1 MGVRMETGAHYTLY
15 HPKWYRRPVS
25 VWWWLESWPYTKFVL
40 RELTSLAVGYFAL
53 LALAQ
58 AYAIRRGPEAYARF
72 LARLASPL
80 FIVFDVIA
88 FFFVLFHSFTWFN
101 LTPKAMVVRVRGKR
115 VRDSDRKSTRLNSSH
130 GYISYAVFCLKKK
143 KNKSIQWYIS

>member
-1 MGVRMETGAHYTLY
+1 MDAGARYTLY

-53 LALAQ
+53 ITLWQVHALA
-58 AYAIRRGPEAYARF
+58 RGPEAYAHF
-72 LARLASPL
+72 VARLASPL
-80 FIVFDVIA
+80 FVALDVIA
-88 FFFVLFHSFTWFN
+88 LFFVLFHSVTWLN

-115 VRDSDRKSTRLNSSH
+115 VQDSVIIGANYVAWGIVSLVVAWILLR
-130 GYISYAVFCLKKK
+130 GGV
-143 KNKSIQWYIS
+143 

>member
-1 MGVRMETGAHYTLY
+1 M
-15 HPKWYRRPVS
+15 
-25 VWWWLESWPYTKFVL
+25 
-40 RELTSLAVGYFAL
+40 
-53 LALAQ
+53 
-58 AYAIRRGPEAYARF
+58 RF

-115 VRDSDRKSTRLNSSH
+115 VRDSVVIAANYLAWAV
-130 GYISYAVFCLKKK
+130 ISITLAWILLRGDG
-143 KNKSIQWYIS
+143 

>member
-1 MGVRMETGAHYTLY
+1 MNTGAHYTLY

-40 RELTSLAVGYFAL
+40 RELTSLAVAYFAL

-58 AYAIRRGPEAYARF
+58 ADAIRRGPEAYALL

-88 FFFVLFHSFTWFN
+88 FLFVLFHSFTWFN

-115 VRDSDRKSTRLNSSH
+115 VRDSVVIGAN
-130 GYISYAVFCLKKK
+130 YVAWAVISITLAWILLRGGG
-143 KNKSIQWYIS
+143 